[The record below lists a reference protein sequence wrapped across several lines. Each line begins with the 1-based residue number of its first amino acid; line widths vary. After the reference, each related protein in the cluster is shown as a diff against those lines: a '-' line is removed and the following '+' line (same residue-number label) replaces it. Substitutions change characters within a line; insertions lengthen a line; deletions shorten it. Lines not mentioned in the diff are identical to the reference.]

1 MGERRKIMKKRMSIL
16 LLAFMLAVGMPL
28 TVNASFED
36 WWSDAQTIQL
46 GEKHHVYEYE
56 YGNVWTRRDG
66 GIFRFYV
73 PTTLNITLQITSD
86 NSNPLSLITIYNS
99 QGEKLD
105 DVYYNDTWIWKKNP
119 STKKSYLN
127 LNRQYK
133 KGYYY
138 IECETSLDSSSF
150 TIGTSASLASKPSIR
165 NIRKKSKKAATISW
179 NKVSSVQ
186 GYQLYRS
193 TSKSGR
199 YQCIKTL
206 SSKSSSYKNSGLKSK
221 KTYYYKIRA
230 YKKVNGKTF
239 YSKFSAIKKIKM

>member
-1 MGERRKIMKKRMSIL
+1 MKKRMSIL
-16 LLAFMLAVGMPL
+16 LLALMLVIGMPL
-28 TVNASFED
+28 TVNAVIFED
-36 WWSDAQTIQL
+36 WWGDAQTIQL
-46 GEKHHVYEYE
+46 GQKQHVYEYL
-56 YGNVWTRRDG
+56 YGNEWSQGQG
-66 GIFRFYV
+66 GVFRFYV
-73 PTTLNITLQITSD
+73 PTTLNVTLHVTSD
-86 NSNPLSLITIYNS
+86 NSNSLYLVNVYNS

-105 DVYYNDTWIWKKNP
+105 SVYYNDTWIWKKNP
-119 STKKSYLN
+119 STRKSYLN

-138 IECETSLDSSSF
+138 IECDTFGDTNGGF

-193 TSKSGR
+193 TSKNGR

-206 SSKSSSYKNSGLKSK
+206 SSKSSSYKNGGLKKK

-239 YSKFSAIKKIKM
+239 YSGFSAIKKIKM

>member
-1 MGERRKIMKKRMSIL
+1 MKKRMSIL
-16 LLAFMLAVGMPL
+16 LLALMLVIGMPL
-28 TVNASFED
+28 TANATSFED

-46 GEKHHVYEYE
+46 GQKQHVHEYWYDE
-56 YGNVWTRRDG
+56 DIWTGAKG
-66 GIFRFYV
+66 GVFRFYV
-73 PTTLNITLQITSD
+73 PTTLNITLHITSD
-86 NSNPLSLITIYNS
+86 NSRALSTVVIYNS

-105 DVYYNDTWIWKKNP
+105 IVDSYDTWIWKKNP

-138 IECETSLDSSSF
+138 IECERFGDNNGGF
-150 TIGTSASLASKPSIR
+150 TIGTSASLPSKPSIR

-206 SSKSSSYKNSGLKSK
+206 SSKSSSYKNSGLKKK

-239 YSKFSAIKKIKM
+239 YSGFSAIKKIKM